1 MGLVNYKRRAEAA
14 KFEGETFEGLDL
26 RSMKAFGSQWIGCT
40 FRDCKLDLS
49 DLRTARFDNCVFLM
63 CSIKL
68 VNFATCF
75 FDTTRFEE
83 CDLEQTSFRG
93 SHFSKVEFAGCRMAY
108 GDEMFQDATVKV
120 RLAFDGCNLHGSN
133 LDFREVEGGALSF
146 VGSNCWGAK
155 VSLGCAVFNAK
166 VDERMQQ
173 QLIALVGRVREN
185 STLDALA
192 GEQKAVVDRL
202 MRERK

>member
-1 MGLVNYKRRAEAA
+1 
-14 KFEGETFEGLDL
+14 
-26 RSMKAFGSQWIGCT
+26 
-40 FRDCKLDLS
+40 
-49 DLRTARFDNCVFLM
+49 M

-93 SHFSKVEFAGCRMAY
+93 SHFSMVEFSACRMAY

-120 RLAFDGCNLHGSN
+120 RLSFDGCNLHGSN
-133 LDFREVEGGALSF
+133 LDFREVESGALSF
-146 VGSNCWGAK
+146 LGSNCWGAK

-173 QLIALVGRVREN
+173 QLLALIGRVREN
-185 STLDALA
+185 PAVDELA
-192 GEQKAVVDRL
+192 GDQKAIVDRL
-202 MRERK
+202 MTERK